1 MSKNKVTFGL
11 EKVHIAF
18 LDDSG
23 AAPAWG
29 EPVHIPGAVSLSPE
43 PQGEESTFYADNGP
57 YFVYTNNNG
66 YTAELVMALIPDE
79 ILAEMLGWE
88 IDSNGMLVESTDGIP
103 KEFALMGQIQGDKK
117 NRRFVFYRCKASRPG
132 KEMTIRSEGVEPS
145 QDTLSLTI
153 LPIEVDGKNI
163 VKGVIELSNANTAVY
178 NGFFNAVTLPGAE
191 PAAADKTALAAAIAL
206 GDTLDEAD
214 YTVDSWDV
222 FSAALAAAVIVN
234 EDVDAAQ
241 SEVNSARKALTEA
254 ILGLVPAES

>member
-1 MSKNKVTFGL
+1 MSANKVTFGL

-18 LDDSG
+18 LE
-23 AAPAWG
+23 ALEPTPAW
-29 EPVHIPGAVSLSPE
+29 EQPQHIPGAVSLSPE

-66 YTAELVMALIPDE
+66 YTAELAMALIPDE

-117 NRRFVFYRCKASRPG
+117 NRRFVFYRCKASRPS
-132 KEMTIRSEGVEPS
+132 KEMTTRGESVEPS

-163 VKGVIELSNANTAVY
+163 VKGVIELSDTNAAVY
-178 NGFFNAVTLPGAE
+178 NGFFNAVTLPEAE
-191 PAAADKTALAAAIAL
+191 PA
-206 GDTLDEAD
+206 
-214 YTVDSWDV
+214 V
-222 FSAALAAAVIVN
+222 
-234 EDVDAAQ
+234 
-241 SEVNSARKALTEA
+241 
-254 ILGLVPAES
+254 

>member
-18 LDDSG
+18 LE
-23 AAPAWG
+23 ALEPTPAWG

-66 YTAELVMALIPDE
+66 YTAELAMALIPDE

-88 IDSNGMLVESTDGIP
+88 IDSNGMLVESTNGIP
-103 KEFALMGQIQGDKK
+103 KEFALMGQVQGDKR
-117 NRRFVFYRCKASRPG
+117 NRRFVYYRCKASRPG
-132 KEMTIRSEGVEPS
+132 KEMATKESVEPS

-163 VKGVIELSNANTAVY
+163 VKGVIELSDTNAAVY

-206 GDTLDEAD
+206 GDTLDELD
-214 YTVDSWDV
+214 YTVDSWGV

-234 EDVDAAQ
+234 EDVDATQA
-241 SEVNSARKALTEA
+241 EVNAARKALTEA
-254 ILGLVPAES
+254 ILGLVPAED